1 MSSEILTTMTTQQT
15 ANLQRVAKKVGAD
28 IVPYLKRIESGVE
41 DILRPYYDKTITA
54 KRQEKILKEIDEL
67 TNFEYSEYLKDY
79 DASMKAIGVE
89 EVAASTLALD
99 VAIESDVD
107 INQPKKS
114 DVNHA
119 VIATPIQ
126 QGDKSWTT
134 YKGIQSAFKSQ
145 YVEEINSAVLVSMQG
160 ADDGKE
166 VADAAYT
173 QLHYT
178 GRKAS
183 KSVLDRSRRS
193 ADSMAITTTN
203 HVANVT
209 RVQFGEANK
218 HLVKGYVFIAV
229 LDSSTSTTC
238 RNGDQTTMS
247 ADNPKFSA
255 WSPPRHRGC
264 RSALSYD
271 VDDRYKLDEDST
283 KRASSFRIDGS
294 QDPRPVSSKGTYY
307 DNISSM
313 YKSGKMSAEDMDQI
327 LGASL
332 GKAFRKGLKDGTLT
346 PDSFAKMTVDSLYQP
361 LTLKQMSE
369 RNNALGEILRKQNK
383 T

>member
-1 MSSEILTTMTTQQT
+1 MAELEILTTMATQQT
-15 ANLQRVAKKVGAD
+15 ADLQRVAKQIGAD
-28 IVPYLKRIESGVE
+28 IVPYIKRIESGIE

-54 KRQEKILKEIDEL
+54 KRQDKILKDITEL
-67 TNFEYSEYLKDY
+67 TNFEYGEYLKDFNL
-79 DASMKAIGVE
+79 SMKVISGE
-89 EVAASTLALD
+89 EVAASTMALD

-107 INQPKKS
+107 ISEPKKS
-114 DVNHA
+114 DINHA

-134 YKGIQSAFKSQ
+134 YKGIQSSFKSQ
-145 YVEEINSAVLVSMQG
+145 YVDEINSALVVSMQG
-160 ADDGKE
+160 AENGKE
-166 VADAAYT
+166 AADAAYT

-193 ADSMAITTTN
+193 ANSMAATTTN

-218 HLVKGYVFIAV
+218 KLIKGYVFVSVI
-229 LDSSTSTTC
+229 DSGTTTTC
-238 RNGDQTTMS
+238 RSGDGTTMS
-247 ADNPKFSA
+247 ADNPKFLSWVA
-255 WSPPRHRGC
+255 PRHRGC
-264 RSALSYD
+264 RSAITYD
-271 VDDRYKLDEDST
+271 VNDRYKLDADST
-283 KRASSFRIDGS
+283 KRASSFRVDGLQSPKPIPSS
-294 QDPRPVSSKGTYY
+294 QTYY
-307 DNISSM
+307 EAMASLDAADQN
-313 YKSGKMSAEDMDQI
+313 QI
-327 LGASL
+327 LGVSL

-346 PDSFAKMTVDSLYQP
+346 PESFAKLTVDSLYQP